1 MADNKIKLPVLPS
14 VMIHVKSNFEVAN
27 LESEVVTSYFFELTY
42 LYLKGA
48 LSKMPGNV

>member
-1 MADNKIKLPVLPS
+1 MADDKINLLFVPY
-14 VMIHVKSNFEVAN
+14 VMINVKSNFEVAN